1 MTRFLAVRWWRPLI
15 LTLGCLLLIIT
26 CNHSNATPTNA
37 ASNSS
42 GTGSIPAA
50 QKTLKVATDPTFAPF
65 EFQGP
70 DGIIQGF
77 DIDLINSI
85 GQAAGFKVELQ
96 SMPFD
101 GTIAALQA
109 SSVDAVIS
117 GMTITEERLK
127 TLDFSKPYIRAGLAI
142 AIQETNKSI
151 TKFADLN
158 NKKIAV
164 QIGTTGANEAQKIPG
179 AQISTFKTP
188 SLALQELANGNV
200 DAVINDYPVTLYA
213 IQTGGL
219 QGIKIIGDLLTEEY
233 YGIAVP
239 KNSPNLQ
246 LINKGLDAINQDG
259 TYAQIY
265 KKWFRVAPDKLPN
278 KTSILIII
286 IDALPALLL
295 GAVVTLKLALIS
307 SVLGMLGGSLIGIIR
322 LSPIRPLRWLARV
335 YIDFFRGTPLLVQIF
350 MIYFGIPA
358 LFQQGFGIT
367 LRWDR
372 FAAAVLALSLN
383 SSAYIAEI
391 VRAGIQSIEMGQS
404 EASQSLGLSSV
415 QTMRYVIFPQALRR
429 MLPPLGNEFITM
441 LKDTSL
447 VAVISFEE
455 LFYRGQLIVANNFRA
470 FEIYTAVA
478 LIYLVLTVVSSQVF
492 SFLEHW
498 MNPVS
503 RSQKKATKTDQ
514 Q

>member
-200 DAVINDYPVTLYA
+200 D
-213 IQTGGL
+213 
-219 QGIKIIGDLLTEEY
+219 
-233 YGIAVP
+233 
-239 KNSPNLQ
+239 
-246 LINKGLDAINQDG
+246 
-259 TYAQIY
+259 
-265 KKWFRVAPDKLPN
+265 
-278 KTSILIII
+278 
-286 IDALPALLL
+286 
-295 GAVVTLKLALIS
+295 
-307 SVLGMLGGSLIGIIR
+307 
-322 LSPIRPLRWLARV
+322 
-335 YIDFFRGTPLLVQIF
+335 
-350 MIYFGIPA
+350 
-358 LFQQGFGIT
+358 
-367 LRWDR
+367 
-372 FAAAVLALSLN
+372 
-383 SSAYIAEI
+383 
-391 VRAGIQSIEMGQS
+391 
-404 EASQSLGLSSV
+404 
-415 QTMRYVIFPQALRR
+415 
-429 MLPPLGNEFITM
+429 
-441 LKDTSL
+441 
-447 VAVISFEE
+447 
-455 LFYRGQLIVANNFRA
+455 
-470 FEIYTAVA
+470 
-478 LIYLVLTVVSSQVF
+478 
-492 SFLEHW
+492 
-498 MNPVS
+498 
-503 RSQKKATKTDQ
+503 
-514 Q
+514 